1 MINQTKF
8 TVKKP
13 QQPGSQQKNTEPF
26 NSHKPQITNHR
37 LTKPF
42 NSHKNWKNK
51 KKTQQAVKHINFQI
65 HKFISKQFERE
76 KS

>member
-13 QQPGSQQKNTEPF
+13 QQPGSQQKYTEPF

-51 KKTQQAVKHINFQI
+51 QKNTASSQAHKFLDSQI
-65 HKFISKQFERE
+65 HF
-76 KS
+76 

>member
-13 QQPGSQQKNTEPF
+13 QQPGSQQKNIEPI
-26 NSHKPQITNHR
+26 NSHKPQITNHK

-42 NSHKNWKNK
+42 NFHKNWKNK
-51 KKTQQAVKHINFQI
+51 KKNTASSQAHKFSDSQI
-65 HKFISKQFERE
+65 HF
-76 KS
+76 